1 MKSSY
6 IDRIR
11 NFAIIAHVDHGKST
25 LADRIMDLCS
35 AINERDRKEQFLDQ
49 MELERERGIT
59 IKASAV
65 RLNYKSDSGV
75 EYIFN
80 LIDTP
85 GHVDFHYEVSRSLA
99 ACEGAI
105 LVVDVTQGVEAQTVA
120 NTYLAMEHNL
130 EIIPVINKIDI
141 PLSNPDMVK
150 KQIFDLLGI
159 PESDIILAS
168 AKVGTGVKDILETVV
183 KRIPPP
189 SGDLNAPLKAL
200 IFDSWY
206 DSYQGVIVLVR
217 VFDGKIKK
225 GSKIMFMSNRKI
237 FEVQKTM
244 VYNPFAVEVDELVAG
259 EVGIV
264 SANIKEIQD
273 TKIGD
278 TITDPERPAIKPL
291 PGFKNI
297 KPLVFCGM
305 FPVSNDNYVQLKSAL
320 EKLRLNDASFV
331 YEPETSLALGHGFR
345 CGFQGLLHMEIIQ
358 ERLEREFNLEL
369 ITTAPTVVYRALTT
383 AGEIIEID
391 NPAKMP
397 DPARIESLEEPIIIA
412 TIHTPSEFVG
422 NIIKL
427 CEERRGI
434 QKNISY
440 PTPSR
445 TLITYEI
452 PLAEIV
458 IDFYDKMK
466 SISRG
471 YATLEYELSGYREAD
486 LVRLDILIN
495 GEMVDA
501 LSCIV
506 PRENAYFRGRALAQ
520 KLREVIPRQLF
531 EVTIQAA
538 IGGKI
543 IARETKKPLRKDV
556 LAKCYGG
563 DITRKRKLL
572 EKQKEGK
579 KRLKQVGNVE
589 IPQEAFFSILKIER
603 ESR

>member
-1 MKSSY
+1 MKRTQ
-6 IDRIR
+6 IEKIR

-25 LADRIMDLCS
+25 LADRILELCS
-35 AINERDRKEQFLDQ
+35 ALDERDRKEQFLDQ

-59 IKASAV
+59 IKASSV
-65 RLNYKSDSGV
+65 RLNYKSDNGN

-85 GHVDFHYEVSRSLA
+85 GHVDFSYEVSRSLA
-99 ACEGAI
+99 ACEGAV

-120 NTYLAMEHNL
+120 NAYLAMEHNL
-130 EIIPVINKIDI
+130 EIVPVINKMDI
-141 PLSNPDMVK
+141 PLANPEIVK
-150 KQIFDLLGI
+150 TQLLDVLGI
-159 PESDIILAS
+159 HPEEVILAS
-168 AKVGTGVKDILETVV
+168 AKQGTGVKEILERIVE
-183 KRIPPP
+183 KIPPP
-189 SGDLNAPLKAL
+189 SGDTELPLRAL

-206 DSYQGVIVLVR
+206 DSYQGVIILVR
-217 VFDGKIKK
+217 IFDGRIKK
-225 GSKIMFMSNRKI
+225 GGKIMLMSNRKI
-237 FEVQKTM
+237 FEVQKTL
-244 VYNPFAVEVDELVAG
+244 VYNPYAIEVEELSAG
-259 EVGIV
+259 EVGII
-264 SANIKEIQD
+264 AAGIKEIQD
-273 TKIGD
+273 AKIGD
-278 TITDPERPAIKPL
+278 TVTDAFNPVAKPL
-291 PGFKNI
+291 PGFKNL

-305 FPVSNDNYVQLKSAL
+305 FPINSDNYIHLKSAL
-320 EKLRLNDASFV
+320 EKLRLNDSSFV
-331 YEPETSLALGHGFR
+331 YEPESSVALGHGFR
-345 CGFQGLLHMEIIQ
+345 CGFQGLLHMEITQ

-383 AGEIIEID
+383 AGEVIDID
-391 NPAKMP
+391 NPARMP
-397 DPARIESLEEPIIIA
+397 EQTKIESLEEPIITAI
-412 TIHTPSEFVG
+412 IHTPSEFVG

-434 QKNISY
+434 QKNLTY

-445 TLITYEI
+445 ALVSYEI
-452 PLAEIV
+452 PLSEIV

-471 YATLEYELSGYREAD
+471 YATMEYEFAGYREAD

-495 GEMVDA
+495 GEAVDA

-506 PRENAYFRGRALAQ
+506 PKDKAYFKGRELVQ
-520 KLREVIPRQLF
+520 KLREVIPRQLY
-531 EVTIQAA
+531 EVVIQAA

-543 IARETKKPLRKDV
+543 IARETKKALRKDV

-579 KRLKQVGNVE
+579 KRMKQVGNVE
-589 IPQEAFFSILKIER
+589 LPQEAFFSILKVGEK
-603 ESR
+603 

>member
-1 MKSSY
+1 MNSR
-6 IDRIR
+6 IERIR

-25 LADRIMDLCS
+25 LADRIMELCS
-35 AINERDRKEQFLDQ
+35 AIDERDKREQFLDQ

-65 RLNYKSDSGV
+65 RLNYKSNDGN

-85 GHVDFHYEVSRSLA
+85 GHVDFSYEVSRSLS
-99 ACEGAI
+99 ACEGAV

-120 NTYLAMEHNL
+120 NAYLAMEHNL

-141 PLSNPDMVK
+141 PLANPETVK
-150 KQIFDLLGI
+150 AQLFDILGI
-159 PESDIILAS
+159 PPEEVLLAS
-168 AKVGTGVKDILETVV
+168 AKYGTGVREILERIIQ
-183 KRIPPP
+183 RIPPP
-189 SGDLNAPLKAL
+189 SGDVNMPLKAL

-206 DSYQGVIVLVR
+206 DSYQGVIILLR
-217 VFDGKIKK
+217 VFDGKIRR
-225 GSKIMFMSNRKI
+225 GGKIMLMSNRKV
-237 FEVQKTM
+237 FEVQKTL
-244 VYNPFAVEVDELVAG
+244 VYNPYAIEVEELIAG
-259 EVGIV
+259 EVGII
-264 SANIKEIQD
+264 SAGIKEIQD

-278 TITDPERPAIKPL
+278 TITDALNPISVPL
-291 PGFKNI
+291 PGFKNL

-305 FPVSNDNYVQLKSAL
+305 FPIKSENYIHLKSAL
-320 EKLRLNDASFV
+320 EKLRLNDSSFV
-331 YEPETSLALGHGFR
+331 YEPENSMALGAGFR
-345 CGFQGLLHMEIIQ
+345 CGFQGLLHMEITQ

-383 AGEIIEID
+383 SGEIIEID
-391 NPAKMP
+391 NPARMP
-397 DPARIESLEEPIIIA
+397 DPTKIDSLEEPIITA

-445 TLITYEI
+445 ALLTYEI
-452 PLAEIV
+452 PLSEIV
-458 IDFYDKMK
+458 VDFHDRMK

-471 YATLEYELSGYREAD
+471 YATMEYELAGYREAD

-495 GEMVDA
+495 GEPVDA

-506 PRENAYFRGRALAQ
+506 PKQKAQFKGRELVS
-520 KLREVIPRQLF
+520 KLREVIPRQLY
-531 EVTIQAA
+531 EVVIQAA
-538 IGGKI
+538 IGGKV
-543 IARETKKPLRKDV
+543 IARETKKALRKDV

-563 DITRKRKLL
+563 DVTRKRKLL

-579 KRLKQVGNVE
+579 KRMKQVGNVE
-589 IPQEAFFSILKIER
+589 LPQEAFFAILKVGGK
-603 ESR
+603 

>member
-1 MKSSY
+1 MK
-6 IDRIR
+6 DTEKIR

-25 LADRIMDLCS
+25 LADRVMELCS
-35 AINERDRKEQFLDQ
+35 ALDERDRKEQFLDQ

-59 IKASAV
+59 IKASSV
-65 RLNYKSDSGV
+65 RLNYKSNDGN

-85 GHVDFHYEVSRSLA
+85 GHVDFSYEVSRSLS
-99 ACEGAI
+99 ACEGAV

-120 NTYLAMEHNL
+120 NAYLAMEHNL
-130 EIIPVINKIDI
+130 EIVPVINKMDI
-141 PLSNPDMVK
+141 PFANPEIVK
-150 KQIFDLLGI
+150 TQLLDVLGI
-159 PESDIILAS
+159 RPDEVIPIS
-168 AKVGTGVKDILETVV
+168 AKNGTGVREILERIIQ
-183 KRIPPP
+183 KIPPP
-189 SGDLNAPLKAL
+189 SGNQHLPLKAL

-206 DSYQGVIVLVR
+206 DSYQGVIILVR
-217 VFDGKIKK
+217 VFDGRAKK
-225 GSKIMFMSNRKI
+225 GAKIMLMSNRKV
-237 FEVQKTM
+237 FEIQKTM
-244 VYNPFAVEVDELVAG
+244 VYNPYAIEIEELVAG
-259 EVGIV
+259 EVGII
-264 SANIKEIQD
+264 AAGIKEIQD
-273 TKIGD
+273 AKIGD
-278 TITDPERPAIKPL
+278 TVTDDFSPISSPL
-291 PGFKNI
+291 PGFKNL

-305 FPVSNDNYVQLKSAL
+305 FPVNSEHYIHLKSAL
-320 EKLRLNDASFV
+320 EKLRLNDSSFV
-331 YEPETSLALGHGFR
+331 YEAETSLALGYGFR
-345 CGFQGLLHMEIIQ
+345 CGFQGLLHMEITQ

-369 ITTAPTVVYRALTT
+369 ITTAPTVVYRALT
-383 AGEIIEID
+383 ALGEVIEID
-391 NPAKMP
+391 NPARMP
-397 DPARIESLEEPIIIA
+397 EITKIDSLEEPIITAI
-412 TIHTPSEFVG
+412 IHTPSEFVG

-434 QKNISY
+434 QKNITY

-445 TLITYEI
+445 TLVTYEI
-452 PLAEIV
+452 PLSEIV

-471 YATLEYELSGYREAD
+471 YATMEYELAGYREAD

-506 PRENAYFRGRALAQ
+506 PKEKAYFRGRKLAG
-520 KLREVIPRQLF
+520 KLRDVIPRQLY
-531 EVTIQAA
+531 EVTIQVA

-543 IARETKKPLRKDV
+543 IARETKKALRKDV

-579 KRLKQVGNVE
+579 RRMKQVGNVE
-589 IPQEAFFSILKIER
+589 LPQEAFFSILKVGEK
-603 ESR
+603 

>member
-1 MKSSY
+1 MKEQTPAN
-6 IDRIR
+6 IR

-25 LADRIMDLCS
+25 LADRILEICKAVD
-35 AINERDRKEQFLDQ
+35 ERNKREQFLDQ

-65 RLNYKSDSGV
+65 RLNYRSRDGK

-85 GHVDFHYEVSRSLA
+85 GHVDFSYEVSRSLS
-99 ACEGAI
+99 ACEGAV

-120 NTYLAMEHNL
+120 NAYLAMEHNL
-130 EIIPVINKIDI
+130 AIVPVINKMDI
-141 PLSNPDMVK
+141 PLANPEIVK
-150 KQIFDLLGI
+150 QQLLDVLGI
-159 PESDIILAS
+159 RPEEVILAS
-168 AKVGTGVKDILETVV
+168 AKTGAGVIDILERIIEVV
-183 KRIPPP
+183 PPP
-189 SGDLNAPLKAL
+189 SGDKNLPLKAL

-206 DSYQGVIVLVR
+206 DSYQGVIILVR
-217 VFDGKIKK
+217 VFDGSVKK
-225 GSKIMFMSNRKI
+225 GTKIMFMSNRKV
-237 FEVQKTM
+237 FEVQKTL
-244 VYNPFAVEVDELVAG
+244 VYKPYAIEVDELSQG
-259 EVGIV
+259 EVGII
-264 SANIKEIQD
+264 SAGIKEIQD

-278 TITDPERPAIKPL
+278 TVTDALNPTPHPL
-291 PGFKNI
+291 PGFKYL
-297 KPLVFCGM
+297 KPLVFCGI
-305 FPVSNDNYVQLKSAL
+305 FPINSNHYIQLKTAL

-331 YEPETSLALGHGFR
+331 FEPETSLALGYGFR
-345 CGFQGLLHMEIIQ
+345 CGFQGLLHMEITQ

-383 AGEIIEID
+383 SGEVIEID
-391 NPAKMP
+391 NPSKMP
-397 DPARIESLEEPIIIA
+397 DATKIEYLKEPIITA
-412 TIHTPSEFVG
+412 TIHTPAEFVG

-434 QKNISY
+434 QKTISY

-452 PLAEIV
+452 PLSEIV
-458 IDFYDKMK
+458 LDFYDKMK
-466 SISRG
+466 SLSRG
-471 YATLEYELSGYREAD
+471 YATMEYEFAGYKEAD

-506 PRENAYFRGRALAQ
+506 PREKAYYRGRALVQ
-520 KLREVIPRQLF
+520 KLREVIPRQLYD
-531 EVTIQAA
+531 VAIQAA

-543 IARETKKPLRKDV
+543 IARETKKALRKDV

-579 KRLKQVGNVE
+579 KRLKQVGNIE
-589 IPQEAFFSILKIER
+589 IPQEAFFSILKIE
-603 ESR
+603 EK